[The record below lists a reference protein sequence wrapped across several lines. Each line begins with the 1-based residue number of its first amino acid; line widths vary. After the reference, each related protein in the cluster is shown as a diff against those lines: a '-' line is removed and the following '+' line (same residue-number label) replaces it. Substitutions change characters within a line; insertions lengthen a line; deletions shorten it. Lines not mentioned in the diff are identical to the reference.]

1 MVPCFSWCITIF
13 PSTKSPSFH
22 SLSQKGYLQPLQPWT
37 PGGSRDWIIIS
48 SKRAK
53 ENCQWPTF
61 SSRCSRDQEFWGH
74 VINIWWLVFFGRNPE
89 KDRKMRY
96 YDVWLP
102 IGQLVGFIA
111 LIIYS
116 LICQLNYFRHCS
128 NGDNLHDLAP
138 KITRMGWTSWSSI
151 AAVKKKRHWGD
162 RNVSADI
169 CRICLNVPALFNF
182 FNFMWC
188 HILKKMYFGWL
199 NPSHSKSC
207 WVYFTHLTLSGCL
220 GLNPSNGESLS
231 CTLSVGTQRY

>member
-151 AAVKKKRHWGD
+151 AAVKKSVTEVTEMYLQISAEYVWTYLHYSIFSTLCGVISWKKCILVDWTLHIPSLAGYISHTWPFQDVWG
-162 RNVSADI
+162 
-169 CRICLNVPALFNF
+169 
-182 FNFMWC
+182 
-188 HILKKMYFGWL
+188 
-199 NPSHSKSC
+199 
-207 WVYFTHLTLSGCL
+207 
-220 GLNPSNGESLS
+220 
-231 CTLSVGTQRY
+231 